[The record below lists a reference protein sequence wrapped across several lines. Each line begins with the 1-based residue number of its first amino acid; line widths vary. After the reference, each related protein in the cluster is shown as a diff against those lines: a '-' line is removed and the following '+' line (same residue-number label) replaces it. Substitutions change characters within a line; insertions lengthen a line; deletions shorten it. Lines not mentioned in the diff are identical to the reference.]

1 MVELLL
7 QECTMC
13 DRDVI
18 EGYDAPGF
26 FEVEARPLHVPF
38 MGVNTTG
45 IDCMFGT

>member
-26 FEVEARPLHVPF
+26 LKSRHGPFHVPF

-45 IDCMFGT
+45 IGGMFGT